1 MLKSRDKMKSLDF
14 FHCNCYFQYLMKRA
28 VEARELEILAVDGV
42 EKLLGKVPSV
52 QVESVE
58 YQHRIADNLQIDGRI
73 GLSHGGTSYQLL
85 VEVKPDGAPRHVRSG
100 VFQLKGYVAH
110 IHQLGPAEA
119 NDRWIPLLASPYLSP
134 QSRAICAD
142 HDVAYLDLVGNS
154 HLAFGDVY
162 IDRAV
167 ADQPKSETR
176 ALRSIFTPK
185 AAAILRVMLRD
196 PDRPWRVVE
205 LAEEAR
211 ASLGHVS
218 NVCKAL
224 LSRELIEKGDDGAV
238 LTNPDGLLKL
248 WRGNYRQPLGRRITG
263 YTRFHGRQID
273 ERLRGKL
280 SPYPHAPRAIYS
292 SNSAAGWLAPFA
304 RDGTHSFYADEQG
317 TQLLRDV
324 LELTPAAIGPNVAL
338 CEAFDDSLFAD
349 AVEPSPGIFC
359 TSPVTTYLDLWNG
372 NERQREAASHLAE
385 EFFPWLR

>member
-1 MLKSRDKMKSLDF
+1 MLDL
-14 FHCNCYFQYLMKRA
+14 FHHKCYFQSLMKHAQQVMGLEIRA
-28 VEARELEILAVDGV
+28 VDAVQ
-42 EKLLGKVPSV
+42 ELLGNVPSV
-52 QVESVE
+52 HVESVN
-58 YQHRIADNLQIDGRI
+58 YQHRIANNLRIDGRI
-73 GLSHGGTSYQLL
+73 GFNHAGTSYQLL
-85 VEVKPDGAPRHVRSG
+85 VEVKSDGAPRHVRSG

-110 IHQLGPAEA
+110 IDQLGQAETGE
-119 NDRWIPLLASPYLSP
+119 RWIPLLASPYLSP
-134 QSRAICAD
+134 QSRVICAD
-142 HDVAYLDLVGNS
+142 HDVAYLDLLGNT

-196 PDRPWRVVE
+196 PDRAWRVVE
-205 LAEEAR
+205 LAEKAR

-218 NVCKAL
+218 NVRKAL
-224 LSRELIEKGDDGAV
+224 LSWELIEKREEGVV
-238 LTNPDGLLKL
+238 LINPDGLLKM
-248 WRGNYRQPLGRRITG
+248 WRGNYRQPRGRRIKE
-263 YTRFHGRQID
+263 YTRFHGRQLD

-280 SPYPHAPRAIYS
+280 NPYPHAPRAIYS

-304 RDGTHSFYADEQG
+304 RDGMHSLYADEQG
-317 TQLLRDV
+317 AQLLRDV

-338 CEAFDDSLFAD
+338 CEAFDDSLFDD
-349 AVEPSPGIFC
+349 AVEPSPSIFC

>member
-1 MLKSRDKMKSLDF
+1 
-14 FHCNCYFQYLMKRA
+14 MKRA
-28 VEARELEILAVDGV
+28 EEARELEILAVDAV
-42 EKLLGKVPSV
+42 QKLLRNMPSV
-52 QVESVE
+52 QVESVK
-58 YQHRIADNLQIDGRI
+58 YQHRIADSLQIDGRI
-73 GLSHGGTSYQLL
+73 GLNHGGTSYQLL
-85 VEVKPDGAPRHVRSG
+85 VEFKSDGAPRHVRSG

-110 IHQLGPAEA
+110 IHQLGRAATGE
-119 NDRWIPLLASPYLSP
+119 RWIPLLASPYLSP

-142 HDVAYLDLVGNS
+142 HDVAYLDLVGNT

-185 AAAILRVMLRD
+185 AAAILRIMLRD

-205 LAEEAR
+205 LAEKAR
-211 ASLGHVS
+211 TSLGHVS
-218 NVCKAL
+218 NVRKAL
-224 LSRELIEKGDDGAV
+224 LSRELIEKGDEGVV
-238 LTNPDGLLKL
+238 LINPDGLLKM
-248 WRGNYRQPLGRRITG
+248 WRENYRQPRGHRIKE
-263 YTRFHGRQID
+263 YTRFHGRQLD

-280 SPYPHAPRAIYS
+280 NPYRHAPRAIYS
-292 SNSAAGWLAPFA
+292 LNSAAGWLAPFA

-317 TQLLRDV
+317 VQLLRDV

-338 CEAFDDSLFAD
+338 CESFDDSLFDD

-359 TSPVTTYLDLWNG
+359 TSPVITYLDLWNG

-385 EFFPWLR
+385 ESFPWLR

>member
-1 MLKSRDKMKSLDF
+1 MD
-14 FHCNCYFQYLMKRA
+14 A
-28 VEARELEILAVDGV
+28 VQ
-42 EKLLGKVPSV
+42 KLLRNVPSV
-52 QVESVE
+52 QVESVK
-58 YQHRIADNLQIDGRI
+58 YQHRIGDNLQVDGRV

-85 VEVKPDGAPRHVRSG
+85 VEVKSDGAPRHVRSG

-110 IHQLGPAEA
+110 IHQLGAAEA
-119 NDRWIPLLASPYLSP
+119 HERWIPLLASPYLSP
-134 QSRAICAD
+134 RSRAICTD
-142 HDVAYLDLVGNS
+142 HDVAYLDLVGNT
-154 HLAFGDVY
+154 HLAFGAVY

-185 AAAILRVMLRD
+185 AAAILRVMLRY

-205 LAEEAR
+205 LAEEAQ

-218 NVCKAL
+218 NVRKAL
-224 LSRELIEKGDDGAV
+224 LSRELIEKGDDGVV
-238 LTNPDGLLKL
+238 LTDPDGLLKL
-248 WRGNYRQPLGRRITG
+248 WRGNYRQPLGRRIKG
-263 YTRFHGRQID
+263 YTRFHGRQLD

-280 SPYPHAPRAIYS
+280 NPYPHAPRAIYS

-304 RDGTHSFYADEQG
+304 RDGTCSFYADEQG

-338 CEAFDDSLFAD
+338 FEAFDNSLFAD

-359 TSPVTTYLDLWNG
+359 TSPLTTYLDLWNG

>member
-1 MLKSRDKMKSLDF
+1 MK
-14 FHCNCYFQYLMKRA
+14 HAQQVM
-28 VEARELEILAVDGV
+28 ELEIRAVDAV
-42 EKLLGKVPSV
+42 QKLLGDVPSV
-52 QVESVE
+52 QVESVK

-73 GLSHGGTSYQLL
+73 GLSHAGTSYQLI
-85 VEVKPDGAPRHVRSG
+85 VEVKSDGAPRHVRSG
-100 VFQLKGYVAH
+100 IFQLKGYVAH

-119 NDRWIPLLASPYLSP
+119 GERWIPLLASPYLSP

-142 HDVAYLDLVGNS
+142 HDVAYLDLAGNT

-167 ADQPKSETR
+167 AGQPKSETR

-196 PDRPWRVVE
+196 PDQAWRVVE
-205 LAEEAR
+205 LAEKAQ

-218 NVCKAL
+218 NVRKAL
-224 LSRELIEKGDDGAV
+224 LSRELIEKGDEGVV
-238 LTNPDGLLKL
+238 LINPDGLLKM
-248 WRGNYRQPLGRRITG
+248 WRENYRQPRGHRIKE
-263 YTRFHGRQID
+263 YTRFHGRQLD

-280 SPYPHAPRAIYS
+280 NPFPHAPRAVYS
-292 SNSAAGWLAPFA
+292 LNSAAAWLAPFA

-338 CEAFDDSLFAD
+338 LEAFDDSLFAD

-359 TSPVTTYLDLWNG
+359 TSPVTTYVDLWNG